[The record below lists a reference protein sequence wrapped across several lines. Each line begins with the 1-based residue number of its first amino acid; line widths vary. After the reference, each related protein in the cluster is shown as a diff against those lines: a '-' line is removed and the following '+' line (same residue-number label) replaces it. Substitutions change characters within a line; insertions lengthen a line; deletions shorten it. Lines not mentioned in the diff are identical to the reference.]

1 MKKIALLLSALLL
14 STAMW
19 AQEIEKKEDLKGEA
33 SPEFRAMRLA
43 GNLVKYGYEQQ
54 SAFTL
59 IDAMQIL
66 IDNPTQ
72 PLKVDMEGSQA
83 INQSDAKNGTI
94 TFDFDKLLA
103 DAKQFADG
111 DETTLKLIARVE
123 ADSKGVHRGAVNGPS
138 VGDYVLPAYS
148 SHTFNI
154 SFIANRIAE
163 VLVSGDG
170 DTDLDLYVYDSN
182 GNIIASDTDYTDD
195 CYVRWVP
202 KWTGRFRIVIAN
214 RGAVYNH
221 YAIGTN

>member
-1 MKKIALLLSALLL
+1 MKKIALILSALLMA
-14 STAMW
+14 TTVW
-19 AQEIEKKEDLKGEA
+19 AQEIDKKEELKGEA

-43 GNLVKYGYEQQ
+43 GNLVRYGYEQQ

-59 IDAMQIL
+59 MDAMQIL

-72 PLKVDMEGSQA
+72 PLKVDMEGSQD
-83 INQSDAKNGTI
+83 INKGDAKSGVM

-103 DAKQFADG
+103 DARTFADG
-111 DETTLKLIARVE
+111 DATTLKLIDRIE

-138 VGDYVLPAYS
+138 VGDYVLPGYS
-148 SHTFNI
+148 NHTFNI

-163 VLVSGDG
+163 VAVSGDG
-170 DTDLDLYVYDSN
+170 DTDLDLFVYDSN
-182 GNIIASDTDYTDD
+182 GNLIASDTDYTDD

-202 KWTGRFRIVIAN
+202 KWTGRFRIVVVN

>member
-1 MKKIALLLSALLL
+1 MKKIALLLSALLI
-14 STAMW
+14 TTTVW
-19 AQEIEKKEDLKGEA
+19 AQEIEKKEELKGEA

-43 GNLVKYGYEQQ
+43 GDLVKYGYEQQ

-72 PLKVDMEGSQA
+72 PLKVDMEGSQT
-83 INQSDAKNGTI
+83 INQGDVKNGTI

-138 VGDYVLPAYS
+138 IGEYVLPAYS
-148 SHTFNI
+148 THTYDI
-154 SFIANRIAE
+154 SFVANRIAE
-163 VLVSGDG
+163 VAVSGDG
-170 DTDLDLYVYDSN
+170 DTDIDLFVYDSN
-182 GNIIASDTDYTDD
+182 GNLIDKDTDYTDD
-195 CYVRWVP
+195 CYVRWCP
-202 KWTGRFRIVIAN
+202 KWTGRFRIVVAN
-214 RGAVYNH
+214 RGGVYNH
-221 YAIGTN
+221 YVIGTN

>member
-1 MKKIALLLSALLL
+1 MKKIALLLSALLM
-14 STAMW
+14 STAVW
-19 AQEIEKKEDLKGEA
+19 AQEIEKKEELKGEA

-59 IDAMQIL
+59 MDAMQIL

-72 PLKVDMEGSQA
+72 PLKVDMDGSQDFNKGD
-83 INQSDAKNGTI
+83 IKNGVI

-103 DAKQFADG
+103 DARTFADG
-111 DETTLKLIARVE
+111 DAITLKLIDRIE

-138 VGDYVLPAYS
+138 IGDYILPPRS

-154 SFIANRIAE
+154 SFVANHIAE

-182 GNIIASDTDYTDD
+182 GNLIDHDTDYTDD

-202 KWTGRFRIVIAN
+202 KWTGRFRILVVN
-214 RGAVYNH
+214 RGGVYNH
-221 YAIGTN
+221 YAIITN